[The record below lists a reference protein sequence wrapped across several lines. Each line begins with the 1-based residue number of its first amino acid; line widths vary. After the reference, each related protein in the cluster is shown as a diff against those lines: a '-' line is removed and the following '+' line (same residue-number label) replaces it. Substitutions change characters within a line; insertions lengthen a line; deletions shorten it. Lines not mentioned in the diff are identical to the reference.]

1 MGKPFQSELRAL
13 PSTYKWALEQSI
25 DIPRFFTRNC
35 HSLPLYTIG
44 SGGSFTAAIFASSF
58 HQYTGTIAKCMTP
71 LEFMSN
77 DYLSGDYGVLIL
89 TAGGRNSDILTCFTK
104 AAQSEP
110 RCLLGVCMLSDT
122 PLSQIAKK
130 YSFADIA
137 EYDIPSGKD
146 GFLATNSLF
155 AMSVILARAYIET
168 YDLAFTLPASLEK
181 LVYPKRTIEEFA
193 SDILDHVEKVLNKK
207 TLVILYD
214 NWTKAAAYDMESK
227 FSESGIANIQLADFR
242 NFAHGRHNWLDKNK
256 DDTGII
262 ALTSSTSRML
272 CQRLL
277 DLVPKGMPAVQF
289 SSRQTGPL
297 ASLDLLVTTMYIV
310 KFFAD
315 TRGIDPGRPRVPEFG
330 RKLYNLK
337 PIIESEKNS
346 RTKLSPSE
354 SIVISR
360 KVQTNAR
367 SLPREEMMF
376 WKSAY
381 QNFVRTLK
389 KMQFRAVVFDYD
401 GTLCEPRNRFL
412 GISPELAKKLIP
424 LLENEIL
431 IGIATGRGKSVRKDL
446 QSKIS
451 EKFWSKVYVG
461 YYNCADIGLLNE
473 DQRPDVK
480 VPIDASI
487 QRIAELLKQDRLFK
501 YVADYEIRPKQIT
514 VEPKQLQSTRTLY
527 HYLNN
532 LIGDNTDAGLKMMES
547 THSIDILAPNVSKTN
562 LVHLLRDQRGS
573 SGHEVLPI
581 GDKGRWPGNDYFLLS
596 APNSLSV
603 DTVSANPK
611 TCWNLLPAGCRGEQG
626 AMYYLEH
633 MQPQKGYFQLRI

>member
-1 MGKPFQSELRAL
+1 
-13 PSTYKWALEQSI
+13 
-25 DIPRFFTRNC
+25 
-35 HSLPLYTIG
+35 
-44 SGGSFTAAIFASSF
+44 
-58 HQYTGTIAKCMTP
+58 MTP

-89 TAGGRNSDILTCFTK
+89 TAGGRNSDIRASFTK

-110 RCLLGVCMLSDT
+110 RCLLGVCMLSDS
-122 PLSQIAKK
+122 PLGQIAKK

-146 GFLATNSLF
+146 GFLATNSLL
-155 AMSVILARAYIET
+155 AMSVLLARAYIET
-168 YDLAFTLPASLEK
+168 YDLVFTLPKSFEK
-181 LVYPKRTIEEFA
+181 LVYPKTTIEQFTSE
-193 SDILDHVEKVLNKK
+193 ILDDVKKILNKR

-214 NWTKAAAYDMESK
+214 AWTKAAAYDMESK
-227 FSESGIANIQLADFR
+227 FSESGIANTQLADFR
-242 NFAHGRHNWLDKNK
+242 NFAHGRHNWLDKNQ

-262 ALTSSTSRML
+262 ALTSATSRML
-272 CQRLL
+272 SRSLL
-277 DLVPKGMPAVQF
+277 DLVPKKIPIVQLN
-289 SSRQTGPL
+289 SRQTGPL
-297 ASLDLLVTTMYIV
+297 ASLDLLVTVMYIV
-310 KFFAD
+310 KFFGDA
-315 TRGIDPGRPRVPEFG
+315 RGIDPGRPGVPVFG

-337 PIIESEKNS
+337 PIIESKKNS
-346 RTKLSPSE
+346 RTKLSPLQS
-354 SIVISR
+354 VAISR

-367 SLPREEMMF
+367 YLPHEEILF
-376 WKSAY
+376 WMSAY
-381 QNFVRTLK
+381 QTFVRILK
-389 KMQFRAVVFDYD
+389 KRKFSAVVFDYD

-412 GISPELAKKLIP
+412 GISRELAKELNR
-424 LLENEIL
+424 LLENGIMV
-431 IGIATGRGKSVRKDL
+431 GIATGRGKSVRKDL

-451 EKFWSKVYVG
+451 EKYWSKVYIG

-473 DQRPDVK
+473 NQRPDVE

-487 QRIAELLKQDRLFK
+487 QRIADILKQDRLFE
-501 YVADYEIRPKQIT
+501 YVADYEIRPKQIS
-514 VEPKQLQSTRTLY
+514 VEPKQPQSTRTVY

-532 LIGDNTDAGLKMMES
+532 LIGDNTDANLKMMES

-562 LVHLLRDQRGS
+562 LVRLMREHRDS
-573 SGHEVLPI
+573 SSYEVLSI